1 MSQEP
6 DRASFGKIDWRRALS
21 YGAEKAVEQA
31 RAGDD
36 LKATDAMW
44 ALLREAA
51 EVSRIVHS
59 SPPHTGLPGKSAMPD
74 AANDVSA
81 WHLMMSYINGTLEEK
96 PEIKARPPQP
106 SPHEVTRAEA
116 VLQLWHDFALRG
128 VGDWKRMRKAVY
140 LKACGVPDR
149 KVRAVTGYTRQR
161 IHSAKVRA
169 MQDML
174 DAVRGC

>member
-1 MSQEP
+1 MN
-6 DRASFGKIDWRRALS
+6 KHVVDWSRVLAH
-21 YGAEKAVEQA
+21 GANIAVEQA
-31 RAGDD
+31 RTGSTF
-36 LKATDAMW
+36 KATDAMW

-51 EVSRIVHS
+51 QVSGIVHS
-59 SPPHTGLPGKSAMPD
+59 NPPRTGYPVKSAMPD
-74 AANDVSA
+74 AAADVST

-106 SPHEVTRAEA
+106 SPAEITRAEA
-116 VLQLWHDFALRG
+116 VLDLWHHAALRDM
-128 VGDWKRMRKAVY
+128 GDWKRMKKAVY

-161 IHSAKVRA
+161 LHSAKVRA

-174 DAVRGC
+174 DALR

>member
-1 MSQEP
+1 MN
-6 DRASFGKIDWRRALS
+6 RHVVDWGRVLAH
-21 YGAEKAVEQA
+21 GAEAAVEQA

-44 ALLREAA
+44 ALLKEAA
-51 EVSRIVHS
+51 QVSRIVHS
-59 SPPHTGLPGKSAMPD
+59 NPPRTGYPQKSAMPD
-74 AANDVSA
+74 AATDVSA

-96 PEIKARPPQP
+96 PEIRARPPQP
-106 SPHEVTRAEA
+106 SPYEITRAEA
-116 VLQLWHDFALRG
+116 VLQLWHDAALRDY
-128 VGDWKRMRKAVY
+128 GDWKRMKKAVY

-174 DAVRGC
+174 DEVRRR